1 MINLDI
7 LNPPQKEAVLQ
18 TDGPVLVLAGAG
30 SGKTRVLTYRT
41 AFILGTGLAGPEN
54 LLILT
59 FTNKAAGEMKT
70 RILDILEADE
80 STNRVRHIPWMGT
93 FHSVC
98 VKILKKYGNALGI
111 DRNFVIYDPG
121 DQTIAIKHAMERAR
135 ISQKD
140 FNPNA
145 IHNYISFAKNELID
159 ADEYEERSQGYFQNA
174 VAAVYPHYQAILSE
188 NNALDFDDLLFK
200 SVKLLQSSKQIRD
213 ELQETFRYIL
223 VDEYQDTNHAQYV
236 FIKLLADK
244 HRNICCVGDDD
255 QSIYS
260 FRGANIRNILS
271 FEKDFNEAK
280 IIKLEQNYRSTQTI
294 LEASYQVISKNVKR
308 KDKKLWTENA
318 NGEKIGV
325 YQGFD
330 DEDESNW
337 IVSRAEEFLTTGVSP
352 KEIAVLYRTN
362 SQSRGLE
369 EAFLKAGIAYKIVGG
384 IRFYDRKE
392 IKDIIAYLRVLYNSK
407 DTISF
412 QRVVNVP
419 KRGIGEKTIS
429 DYTEE
434 ARGRGYSPT
443 EYMDIAENLN
453 VKIKVFAQ
461 VIKDLRENLSKK
473 GIVDFMTYLL
483 ERTKYLE
490 ELKDGSIEA
499 ESRIENIQEL
509 VNVASKYEGMETHA
523 ALESFL
529 EEVGLLEGNGNTD
542 EQSDAITMM
551 TIHAAKG
558 LEFEYVFVC
567 GMEENLFPHSNS
579 LMDPAEMEEERRLAY
594 VAVTRAKHKLFLTHA
609 QKRKYFGQLQRNP
622 KSRFIED
629 INKELIEDLSPS
641 YLTDSDAWDNKL
653 GQPDYAP
660 KKVNYAVGDEVKH
673 EFFGKGVVDYMD
685 SEIVIIDFGGTHGKK
700 ELMIEYAKLLKL

>member
-1 MINLDI
+1 MIDLEI

-18 TDGPVLVLAGAG
+18 TQGPVLVLAGAG

-54 LLILT
+54 LLIMT
-59 FTNKAAGEMKT
+59 FTNKAAEEMKH
-70 RILDILEADE
+70 RVVSILSEDKATSGIR
-80 STNRVRHIPWMGT
+80 NIPWMGT
-93 FHSVC
+93 FHSIC
-98 VKILKKYGNALGI
+98 VKILKKYGNAIGI
-111 DRNFVIYDPG
+111 DRNFVIYDSG
-121 DQTIAIKHAMERAR
+121 DQTVAIKHAMDRAR

-145 IHNYISFAKNELID
+145 IHNYISSAKNELISASD
-159 ADEYEERSQGYFQNA
+159 YEERAQGYFQNA

-200 SVKLLQSSKQIRD
+200 TVQLVQQSKVVRE

-236 FIKLLADK
+236 LIKFLSEK

-271 FEKDFNEAK
+271 YEKDFPDAK

-294 LEASYQVISKNVKR
+294 LEASYQVISKNTKR
-308 KDKKLWTENA
+308 KDKKLWTENEG
-318 NGEKIGV
+318 GEKIGV

-330 DEDESNW
+330 DEDESRW
-337 IVSRAEEFLTTGVSP
+337 IVSKAEEFMNKGVSL

-362 SQSRGLE
+362 SQSRSLE
-369 EAFLKAGIAYKIVGG
+369 EAFLKAGIPYKIVGG

-392 IKDIIAYLRVLYNSK
+392 IKDIVSYLRVLYNPK
-407 DTISF
+407 DSISF
-412 QRVVNVP
+412 QRVINVP
-419 KRGIGEKTIS
+419 KRGIGDKTS
-429 DYTEE
+429 ADFVEE

-443 EYMDIAENLN
+443 EYLDVAEKLN
-453 VKIKVFAQ
+453 PKIKIFADIIQ
-461 VIKDLRENLSKK
+461 DLKRNLDTRN
-473 GIVDFMTYLL
+473 IVDFMTYLL
-483 ERTKYLE
+483 DRTKYLE
-490 ELKDGSIEA
+490 EFKDGTIES

-509 VNVASKYEGMETHA
+509 VNVASKYEDMQTHA

-529 EEVGLLEGNGNTD
+529 EEVGLLEGSGNSKD
-542 EQSDAITMM
+542 VVDSVTMM

-558 LEFEYVFVC
+558 LEFEFVFVC

-579 LMDPAEMEEERRLAY
+579 LMDSSEMEEERRLAY
-594 VAVTRAKHKLFLTHA
+594 VAVTRAKNKLFLTHA
-609 QKRKYFGQLQRNP
+609 QKRKYFGQTQRNM
-622 KSRFIED
+622 KSRFIGD
-629 INKELIEDLSPS
+629 ISADLIEDLSPS
-641 YLTDSDAWDNKL
+641 YLTSADAWSDR
-653 GQPDYAP
+653 GSEAP
-660 KKVNYAVGDEVKH
+660 PVRANYAVGDEVKH
-673 EFFGKGVVDYMD
+673 EYFGKGIVDYMD
-685 SEIVIIDFGGTHGKK
+685 DEIVIVDFGGVYGKK
-700 ELMIEYAKLLKL
+700 ELMIEYAKLTKV

>member
-1 MINLDI
+1 MIDLDI
-7 LNPPQKEAVLQ
+7 LNAPQKEAVLQ
-18 TDGPVLVLAGAG
+18 TEGPVLVLAGAG
-30 SGKTRVLTYRT
+30 SGKTRVLTYRL
-41 AFILGTGLAGPEN
+41 AFIIGTGLAGPEN
-54 LLILT
+54 LLVLT

-98 VKILKKYGNALGI
+98 VKILKKYGTAIGI

-121 DQTIAIKHAMERAR
+121 DQTVAIKHAMDRAR

-145 IHNYISFAKNELID
+145 IHNYISSAKNELIS
-159 ADEYEERSQGYFQNA
+159 ADDYADRAQGYFQNA
-174 VAAVYPHYQAILSE
+174 VASVYPHYQAILAE

-200 SVKLLQSSKQIRD
+200 AVQLLQSSKQVRE
-213 ELQETFRYIL
+213 ELQEMFRYIL
-223 VDEYQDTNHAQYV
+223 VDEYQDTNHAQYI
-236 FIKLLADK
+236 FIKILADK

-271 FEKDFNEAK
+271 YEKDFHDAK

-308 KDKKLWTENA
+308 KDKKLWTENEG
-318 NGEKIGV
+318 GEKIGV

-330 DEDESNW
+330 DEDESAW
-337 IVSRAEEFLTTGVSP
+337 IVGKAEEFINAKTDP

-369 EAFLKAGIAYKIVGG
+369 EAFLKAGIPYKIVGG

-392 IKDIIAYLRVLYNSK
+392 VKDIIAYLRVLYNPK
-407 DTISF
+407 DAISF

-429 DYTEE
+429 EYIDE
-434 ARGRGYSPT
+434 ARIRGYSPT
-443 EYMDIAENLN
+443 EYMEVAEDLN
-453 VKIKVFAQ
+453 VKIKSFASI
-461 VIKDLRENLSKK
+461 IKDLKDNISKRSM
-473 GIVDFMTYLL
+473 VDFMGYLL
-483 ERTKYLE
+483 ERTRYLE
-490 ELKDGSIEA
+490 DLKDGTIES
-499 ESRIENIQEL
+499 ESRVENIQEL
-509 VNVASKYEGMETHA
+509 VNVASKYEDLETHA
-523 ALESFL
+523 ALEAFL
-529 EEVGLLEGNGNTD
+529 EEVGLLEGNNTGEESVD
-542 EQSDAITMM
+542 TVTLM

-558 LEFEYVFVC
+558 LEFMYVFVC

-594 VAVTRAKHKLFLTHA
+594 VAVTRAKQKLFLTYA
-609 QKRKYFGQLQRNP
+609 QKRKHFGQSQRNP

-629 INKELIEDLSPS
+629 IDPSLIEDLSPS
-641 YLTDSDAWDNKL
+641 YLTSADAWDAKP
-653 GQPDYAP
+653 GVEYAP
-660 KKVNYAVGDEVKH
+660 KKANYSVGDEVKH

-685 SEIVIIDFGGTHGKK
+685 SEIVIIDFGGSHGKK
-700 ELMIEYAKLLKL
+700 ELMIEYAKLIRL